1 VTLPQGRNGLS
12 AWRMAVLSPFREF
25 SLCRQVHGEFMRST
39 LLDLTPIISAT
50 VCHQR
55 SYVEIYSRFIVPVQ
69 NREKE
74 KDAASSPSYDVSSYV
89 PSCKAGWE
97 EVLRGMRG

>member
-1 VTLPQGRNGLS
+1 VVCLLGVGYFVGTRWN
-12 AWRMAVLSPFREF
+12 VDF
-25 SLCRQVHGEFMRST
+25 SL
-39 LLDLTPIISAT
+39 
-50 VCHQR
+50 
-55 SYVEIYSRFIVPVQ
+55 IVPVQ

-97 EVLRGMRG
+97 EVLRGVRG